1 MSGDRAIDRDIKINP
16 AIIIKVQNSL
26 SKWKLILKTQ
36 KNRIFRLTLNSLKS
50 SSNSRNILLL
60 SFERNWTK
68 DILNLALKSG
78 ILNSDVNVVVS
89 AFVRYFVSAIFELKS
104 LLHLTYSDR
113 WSVKIR
119 RRQFIHSKHENLP
132 MF

>member
-1 MSGDRAIDRDIKINP
+1 MEVNS
-16 AIIIKVQNSL
+16 QN
-26 SKWKLILKTQ
+26 T

-119 RRQFIHSKHENLP
+119 RRQFIHSKHENLL

>member
-1 MSGDRAIDRDIKINP
+1 MEVNS
-16 AIIIKVQNSL
+16 QN
-26 SKWKLILKTQ
+26 T

-104 LLHLTYSDR
+104 LLHLT
-113 WSVKIR
+113 
-119 RRQFIHSKHENLP
+119 
-132 MF
+132 